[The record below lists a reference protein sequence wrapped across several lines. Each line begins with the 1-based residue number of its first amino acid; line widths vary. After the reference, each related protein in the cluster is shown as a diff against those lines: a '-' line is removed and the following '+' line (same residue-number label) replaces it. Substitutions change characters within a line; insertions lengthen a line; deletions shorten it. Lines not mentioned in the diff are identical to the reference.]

1 MVLKVLDVFLPF
13 SSIQHQL
20 NCIKLVRKTGRI
32 INICVNK
39 SDRKANNELI
49 KDWWQQKFIKWLDKQ
64 SVRSCHIEEEK

>member
-1 MVLKVLDVFLPF
+1 M
-13 SSIQHQL
+13 
-20 NCIKLVRKTGRI
+20 

-49 KDWWQQKFIKWLDKQ
+49 KYWWQQKFIKWLDKQ